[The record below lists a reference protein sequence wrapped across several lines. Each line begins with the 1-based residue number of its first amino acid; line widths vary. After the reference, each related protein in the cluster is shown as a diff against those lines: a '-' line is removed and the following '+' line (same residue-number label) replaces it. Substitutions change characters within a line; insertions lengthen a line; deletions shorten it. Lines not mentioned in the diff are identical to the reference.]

1 MAVFCWNTAILKL
14 LPLLL
19 HTILLS
25 VLAWSRSLFPNRS
38 RPVQR
43 LELLAQRSLSRPRDA
58 IGAAALLGFQRLN
71 PAPSLQSRQRGIERT
86 GFEPGSA
93 ELGNIFHHSVAMLWA
108 IRQAGQDQQ
117 RRIRKAPQ
125 VKLFFV
131 HQRSSSWLC
140 SFTLHSIIYYVKKNT
155 MDKDRCQAFVS
166 VWCAVGRTAFSTDM
180 QCETCK

>member
-1 MAVFCWNTAILKL
+1 MS
-14 LPLLL
+14 
-19 HTILLS
+19 H
-25 VLAWSRSLFPNRS
+25 LAWSQPLLPNGDH
-38 RPVQR
+38 PVQR
-43 LELLAQRSLSRPRDA
+43 FELLAQHTFSCPCDA

-71 PAPSLQSRQRGIERT
+71 PAPSLQPCQRSIERA
-86 GFEPGSA
+86 GLEPGSA

-117 RRIRKAPQ
+117 RRVRKAPQ

-166 VWCAVGRTAFSTDM
+166 VWCAVGRTAF
-180 QCETCK
+180 